1 MYRRKYF
8 FPPVGGGVHGKAAGT
23 ARITITEVGVI
34 IAVLHPFIE
43 VYLEDGAI
51 ITEIICGKDI
61 VGTINGHPIVNF
73 NATGKAGKE
82 TGIGKSKTHGE
93 CRDCLPDMMH
103 DKEER

>member
-1 MYRRKYF
+1 M
-8 FPPVGGGVHGKAAGT
+8 
-23 ARITITEVGVI
+23 TEVGII
-34 IAVLHPFIE
+34 IAALHPFME
-43 VYLEDGAI
+43 VCLGAGVM

-73 NATGKAGKE
+73 NVTGKAGKE

-93 CRDCLPDMMH
+93 CRNCLPDMMH